1 MKAVF
6 LQLGGQKKEKVFA
19 QEAYDGAGLPCDVVD
34 HVSHPSQV
42 VG

>member
-34 HVSHPSQV
+34 VGHPSQV
-42 VG
+42 MG